1 MQALAKRMKNL
12 KPIRI
17 RFPTSDRLSSIA
29 KHRIEGIPGL
39 VQVVEGQSVISVAP
53 IRIPL
58 MSSSANRRS
67 ALVREPER

>member
-1 MQALAKRMKNL
+1 MQAVAKGMKNL

-17 RFPTSDRLSSIA
+17 RFPAIGRLSSIA
-29 KHRIEGIPGL
+29 KHSLEGIPGR
-39 VQVVEGQSVISVAP
+39 VQVAEGQSVISVAP

-58 MSSSANRRS
+58 MSRSANRRS